1 MEYYKREQINEL
13 WQIYMAKC
21 VSAGIDK
28 NILPDYT
35 ILLKR
40 AKGEPFKQE
49 TPEQITARLI
59 DKVNKVNGGQ

>member
-1 MEYYKREQINEL
+1 
-13 WQIYMAKC
+13 MAKC

-59 DKVNKVNGGQ
+59 DKVNKANGGQ